1 MTPIEHEQVDI
12 QPMTAKSRLTIIFT
26 WTISVLVLVLYAWA
40 IVNAVGNFV
49 GLRGF
54 ARSLESDLTMSGWF
68 WLLGGILLPIVIA
81 VLAFS
86 SHVNNQKNDGSF
98 CLWGSHWSHCCS
110 SMSNISYLSRHSS
123 ACEPRNNVTALSHS
137 LISVTNVRAA

>member
-54 ARSLESDLTMSGWF
+54 ARSLESDLTMTGWF

-81 VLAFS
+81 VLAFFLARKQPEKRWLVLLVGLALVALLQLNVQHLVPQS
-86 SHVNNQKNDGSF
+86 SFFG
-98 CLWGSHWSHCCS
+98 L
-110 SMSNISYLSRHSS
+110 
-123 ACEPRNNVTALSHS
+123 
-137 LISVTNVRAA
+137 

>member
-1 MTPIEHEQVDI
+1 MTPIEHEQVDT

-81 VLAFS
+81 VLAFFLARKQPEKRWLVLLVGLALVALLQLNVQHLVPQS
-86 SHVNNQKNDGSF
+86 SFFG
-98 CLWGSHWSHCCS
+98 L
-110 SMSNISYLSRHSS
+110 
-123 ACEPRNNVTALSHS
+123 
-137 LISVTNVRAA
+137 

>member
-12 QPMTAKSRLTIIFT
+12 QPMTAKGRLTIIFT

-81 VLAFS
+81 VLAFFLARKQPEKRWLVLLVGLALVALLQLNVQHLVPQS
-86 SHVNNQKNDGSF
+86 SFFG
-98 CLWGSHWSHCCS
+98 L
-110 SMSNISYLSRHSS
+110 
-123 ACEPRNNVTALSHS
+123 
-137 LISVTNVRAA
+137 

>member
-81 VLAFS
+81 VLAFFLARKQPEKRWLVLLVGLALVALLQLNVQHLVPQS
-86 SHVNNQKNDGSF
+86 SFFG
-98 CLWGSHWSHCCS
+98 L
-110 SMSNISYLSRHSS
+110 
-123 ACEPRNNVTALSHS
+123 
-137 LISVTNVRAA
+137 

>member
-1 MTPIEHEQVDI
+1 MTPIEHEQVDT
-12 QPMTAKSRLTIIFT
+12 QPMTAKGRLTIIFT

-81 VLAFS
+81 VLAFFLARKQPEKRWLVLLVGLALVALLQLNVQHLVPQS
-86 SHVNNQKNDGSF
+86 SFFG
-98 CLWGSHWSHCCS
+98 L
-110 SMSNISYLSRHSS
+110 
-123 ACEPRNNVTALSHS
+123 
-137 LISVTNVRAA
+137 